1 MLLLKLTLVVLISKI
16 GERALC
22 AGSCG
27 KGTEGAPATLPQ
39 SSLLPAPDGE
49 NCEYKV
55 LFDGTTLRHG
65 GSWATEPW
73 AGVRSAA
80 AAHVDAGGVND
91 DGDER
96 RGFLVVNCTKDC
108 PNGEKK
114 TVTEGE
120 ACIVTVKKAA
130 DPDDVIVLVGSCDKE
145 GSCVTKGDSDC
156 RTITLPGPDSDES
169 EGEDEDEE
177 EEEEE
182 EGEKKEE

>member
-55 LFDGTTLRHG
+55 LFDGTTL
-65 GSWATEPW
+65 
-73 AGVRSAA
+73 
-80 AAHVDAGGVND
+80 
-91 DGDER
+91 
-96 RGFLVVNCTKDC
+96 GFLVVNCTKDC